1 MKIRYVSDPALFRR
15 FPKIVLFF
23 ISLLLFLTFSYLYA
37 APTGSSNCTNGILDL
52 SSHDFNNDGNVN
64 LDCNWEFRWDR
75 LLVPGDPGWGD
86 TSGIQGYYAVPLF
99 WTEYKGLNLPS
110 EGFATY
116 RLQVKTR
123 GNLRHYGLQTPEIFT
138 EYRLWINGELIDQ
151 RGSLAGDK
159 VRFMKPSVF
168 TFHSDSDL
176 IEIILQ
182 IKNSSHGN
190 AGIGQSLILGTE
202 RQVYRHHIMSIIME
216 IILIA
221 VCIFA
226 GLYHT
231 TIYILRKEEKELL
244 YFGLFCIIIAARTFL
259 TGNTLISHIFDDLT
273 FSAGSRVAT
282 AVIPLSV
289 ITFQIFSY
297 YFFKEISPKRIF
309 ILITLP
315 HVIYLFIIFSTSTM
329 YYTTVYTYYLAAILA
344 SFILVI
350 AVNFLAIIKRMQ
362 YSVIFFTGF
371 SFIFAGAAN
380 DMLHYLQVINTG
392 YYLALFFSV
401 FILTESVMLAIK
413 FAREHKI
420 IAELSGKLQTLDK
433 LKDEFLANTSHEL
446 RTPLNGI
453 IGIAESLIDGVTGS
467 LPARTNQN
475 LRLIVSSGRRLYS
488 LINDIL
494 DLSKLK
500 NNDITIHKSSIDIR
514 QLVSIVMDVLNTS
527 MPGKDVSLI
536 NAIPEDAPFIEADE
550 SRIQQIMY
558 NLIGNGIKFTARGH
572 VKVSMTVKE
581 NCAEI
586 HVEDTGIGIASGRLE
601 AIFKSFEQG
610 DGSTSR
616 EYSGTGLGLSITK
629 KLIELHG
636 GEIKVE
642 SEPGRGSC
650 FSFTIPGLSSSRSV
664 SGHVKNSSVILPL
677 IINHEFNIPESAAA
691 VIDKTSAE
699 RILIVDDESINIQVL
714 LNHLSFKNYR
724 TDYAINGFE
733 AIEKIFNDEY
743 SLILLDLMM
752 PGMSGYEVCRKI
764 REKYSSF
771 ELPVI
776 ILTARD
782 RSSDIVAAFE
792 AGANDYLV
800 KPLDR
805 IELFARIHTQLAL
818 RHAVRNAILNA
829 ELANRDHL
837 TNLYNRRF
845 FINAGTREFETSRRY
860 NREMSV
866 IMIDIDYFKTIN
878 DNFGHDTGD
887 IILKDLAAIISIN
900 IRGIDIPGR
909 FGGDEFLLILPGT
922 GKDGALSAG
931 EKIRSLAE
939 QSVLT
944 TETSGEL
951 KFTISIGISSFRQ
964 SVESFES
971 MVKEADEM
979 LYLSKKNG
987 RNRVTAYGE

>member
-1 MKIRYVSDPALFRR
+1 
-15 FPKIVLFF
+15 VL
-23 ISLLLFLTFSYLYA
+23 SSLYA
-37 APTGSSNCTNGILDL
+37 APALSFNYSNGIADL
-52 SSHDFNNDGNVN
+52 SCHDFNNDGNVN
-64 LDCNWEFRWDR
+64 LDCLWEFRWDR
-75 LLVPGDPGWGD
+75 MLVPGDPGWGD
-86 TSGIQGYYAVPLF
+86 TSGIQGYYPVPLF
-99 WTEYKGLNLPS
+99 WTGYRGLNLPS
-110 EGFATY
+110 CGCATY
-116 RLQVKTR
+116 RLKVKTR
-123 GNLRHYGLQTPEIFT
+123 GDLRHYGLKTPEIFT

-168 TFHSDSDL
+168 TFHTDSDL

-182 IKNSSHGN
+182 VKNNSHGN
-190 AGIGQSLILGTE
+190 AGIGQSIILGTE
-202 RQVYRHHIMSIIME
+202 KQVYRHHIMSIIME
-216 IILIA
+216 ITLIA

-226 GLYHT
+226 GFYHT
-231 TIYILRKEEKELL
+231 IIYVFRKEEKELL

-259 TGNTLISHIFDDLT
+259 TGNTLVSHVFDDLT
-273 FSAGSRVAT
+273 FSAGSRVST

-289 ITFQIFSY
+289 ITFQIFAY
-297 YFFKEISPKRIF
+297 YFFKEIAPKRIVIF
-309 ILITLP
+309 ITLP
-315 HVIYLFIIFSTSTM
+315 HVIYLFLIFATPTI
-329 YYTTVYTYYLAAILA
+329 YYTTVYTYYLTAILA
-344 SFILVI
+344 SFLLVVAINI
-350 AVNFLAIIKRMQ
+350 AAIIKRIK

-392 YYLALFFSV
+392 YYLALFFSA
-401 FILTESVMLAIK
+401 FIITESLMLAIK
-413 FAREHKI
+413 FSREHRMVS
-420 IAELSGKLQTLDK
+420 ALSERLKTLDK

-453 IGIAESLIDGVTGS
+453 IGIAESLLDGVTGS
-467 LPARTNQN
+467 LPAGTNQN
-475 LRLIVSSGRRLYS
+475 LKLIVSSGRRLYS

-494 DLSKLK
+494 DLSRLK
-500 NNDITIHKSSIDIR
+500 NNDISIHKRSIDIR

-527 MPGKDVSLI
+527 MPGKEVSLI

-550 SRIQQIMY
+550 SRMQQIMY
-558 NLIGNGIKFTARGH
+558 NLIGNGVKFTARGH

-610 DGSTSR
+610 DGSASR

-642 SEPGRGSC
+642 SEPGSGSC
-650 FSFTIPGLSSSRSV
+650 FSFTIPGLSSSRNV
-664 SGHVKNSSVILPL
+664 SGHVINSSVFPPL
-677 IINHEFNIPESAAA
+677 IISHEFNIPESDAT
-691 VIDKTSAE
+691 VTDKTSAE

-845 FINAGTREFETSRRY
+845 FINAGTREFESSRRY

-866 IMIDIDYFKTIN
+866 IMIDIDNFKSIN
-878 DNFGHDTGD
+878 DNFGHDAGD
-887 IILKDLAAIISIN
+887 IIIKNLVSIISIN

-922 GKDGALSAG
+922 GTDGAVSAG

-939 QSVLT
+939 QNVII
-944 TETSGEL
+944 TETQTEL

-964 SVESFES
+964 NVESFES

-979 LYLSKKNG
+979 LYVSKKNG
-987 RNRVTAYGE
+987 RNRVTVYLENQKPA